1 MQDEKNSGSLSD
13 GLSKRR
19 TEPLGA
25 FLRAACSCGFTL
37 IELLVVIAII
47 AILAALL
54 LPALAT
60 AKGKAQAI
68 FCNNNL
74 RQLIIATTCYED
86 DQRALPIGWPP
97 NVGNGLPYSTIWYLT
112 LEPYVGRKFSTVE
125 QTNKVFI
132 CPSSPGGGYS
142 GFLTYAQNNY
152 VNAVANSQMMSMRDI
167 PHPSW
172 TIMFGETDGYDACA
186 YADTDPYGGNICYR
200 HSGGNEHSVLSNV
213 AVEGGVPGQK
223 PKLGRANLVFLDT
236 HVELRRNAPTNL
248 FDPKT
253 LSPAS
258 K

>member
-1 MQDEKNSGSLSD
+1 MG
-13 GLSKRR
+13 G
-19 TEPLGA
+19 
-25 FLRAACSCGFTL
+25 
-37 IELLVVIAII
+37 
-47 AILAALL
+47 
-54 LPALAT
+54 
-60 AKGKAQAI
+60 
-68 FCNNNL
+68 
-74 RQLIIATTCYED
+74 
-86 DQRALPIGWPP
+86 
-97 NVGNGLPYSTIWYLT
+97 GLPYSTIWYET
-112 LEPYVGRKFSTVE
+112 LEPYLGRKLAATV

-132 CPSSPGGGYS
+132 CPTSIGGGYL
-142 GFLTYAQNNY
+142 GFLAYAQNCY
-152 VNAVANSQMMSMRDI
+152 INAVVGSPIMSLRDI

-236 HVELRRNAPTNL
+236 HVELRRNAPTNV

-253 LSPAS
+253 LSPAG